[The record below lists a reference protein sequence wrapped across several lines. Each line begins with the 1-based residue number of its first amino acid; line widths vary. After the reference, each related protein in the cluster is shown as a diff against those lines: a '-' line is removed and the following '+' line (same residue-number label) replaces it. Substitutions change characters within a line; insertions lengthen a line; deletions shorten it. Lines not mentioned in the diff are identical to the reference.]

1 MEKIE
6 NKKKIIIVSI
16 AVTLILAIAISFGY
30 LGIFNIDLN
39 NVMNVNITANK
50 IDNAVLDTNT
60 TNFSITVD
68 PYNMT
73 EETSTTYIASNTS
86 TLNVSLDANTT
97 KTGVTC
103 TYDIIFNYDSS
114 SDKYTSKTAGT
125 FREFTLQVLGPE
137 VGKNEF
143 MSEDD
148 FPSAN
153 MTLVKNAKISN
164 SKKGSPSVHNWT
176 INTKFYNLA
185 FDQSNLINKTYKG
198 TFKVANV
205 TCYQTEAI
213 NQININVTDLPYNNP
228 NSNYSLSNLNGI
240 TSTNIE
246 WNNINRMISIKNGVN
261 DGGSATLTKTTNTT
275 GTLLSS
281 VITAGVGTSG
291 DGVITKVTDN
301 GTQQYR
307 YQGNNPNNYV
317 SFNNQLWRIIGYVP
331 ACLEVSPVTEDT
343 TINGV
348 AFKQGEAQCTKWENR
363 VKIIKADPIGAF
375 AYNKSSYSSSNPIV
389 WIGSTIQGLLN
400 TCFLGKKDGCDKY
413 CYAYQTTQ
421 GVCNYSQNG
430 INENDSYGNMIE
442 SVYFNIGMSNSFNSS
457 SVVYASEVKK
467 QVSEKSMTGLMY
479 ASDFGYAISGYT
491 GGLSGIIANSQM
503 VNNWLFGQSNEWT
516 MTAYSYSA
524 DVNVNYYHPVFVS
537 NEGGLASSDDAYKGF
552 AVRPVLY
559 LQSNVNKLSGDGTLA
574 SPYTLGM

>member
-50 IDNAVLDTNT
+50 IDNAVLDTTT

-114 SDKYTSKTAGT
+114 SDKYTSKTKGT
-125 FREFTLQVLGPE
+125 FKEFTLQVIGPE
-137 VGKNEF
+137 VGNNEF

-153 MTLVKNAKISN
+153 MTVVKNAKISN
-164 SKKGSPSVHNWT
+164 SKKGNPSVHNWT

-185 FDQSNLINKTYKG
+185 FDQSSLINKTYKG

-240 TSTNIE
+240 TSSNIE

-261 DGGSATLTKTTNTT
+261 DGASATLTKTTNTT

-281 VITAGVGTSG
+281 VITGGVGTSG

-301 GTQQYR
+301 NTEQYR

-331 ACLEVSPVTEDT
+331 VCLEVTPITEDT

-363 VKIIKADPIGAF
+363 VKIIKADPIGAY
-375 AYNKSSYSSSNPIV
+375 AYNKSGYSSSNPIV

-400 TCFLGKKDGCDKY
+400 TCYLGKKDGCDKY

-430 INENDSYGNMIE
+430 INENDSYGSMIE
-442 SVYFNIGMSNSFNSS
+442 SVYYNIGMSNSFISL
-457 SVVYASEVKK
+457 SVVYANEVKK

-479 ASDFGYAISGYT
+479 ASDFGYAISGSTVY
-491 GGLSGIIANSQM
+491 LSYSNASSQM
-503 VNNWLFGQSNEWT
+503 VNNWLFGQSHEWT
-516 MTAYSYSA
+516 MIAYSSSNP
-524 DVNVNYYHPVFVS
+524 VNVHYDGTLNNFGAY
-537 NEGGLASSDDAYKGF
+537 GGY

-559 LQSNVNKLSGDGTLA
+559 LQSNVNKLSGDGSIA

>member
-1 MEKIE
+1 MKKIE

-114 SDKYTSKTAGT
+114 SDKYTTKTAGT
-125 FREFTLQVLGPE
+125 FREFTLQVIGPE
-137 VGKNEF
+137 VGNNEF

-153 MTLVKNAKISN
+153 MTVVKNAKISN

-240 TSTNIE
+240 TSSNIE

-275 GTLLSS
+275 GTPLSS

-301 GTQQYR
+301 NTEQYR

-317 SFNNQLWRIIGYVP
+317 SFNNQLWRIIAYVP
-331 ACLEVSPVTEDT
+331 VCLEVTPITEDT
-343 TINGV
+343 TINGTS
-348 AFKQGEAQCTKWENR
+348 FKQGEAQCTKWENR
-363 VKIIKADPIGAF
+363 VKIIKADPIGAYV
-375 AYNKSSYSSSNPIV
+375 YNESRYGAANNIV
-389 WIGSTIQGLLN
+389 WIGSSIQELLN
-400 TCFLGKKDGCDKY
+400 SCYLGKKDVCSKY
-413 CYAYQTTQ
+413 CYAHSTTQ

-442 SVYFNIGMSNSFNSS
+442 GVYYNMGMSNGYSSS
-457 SVVYASEVKK
+457 SVVYANEVKK

-491 GGLSGIIANSQM
+491 GNLGYSSANSQM
-503 VNNWLFGQSNEWT
+503 VNNWLFGQSYEWT
-516 MTAYSYSA
+516 MTAFSSS
-524 DVNVNYYHPVFVS
+524 NPVVVI
-537 NEGGLASSDDAYKGF
+537 NTGGLNGDNIAYYGY

-559 LQSNVNKLSGDGTLA
+559 LQSNVNKLSGDGSIA

>member
-1 MEKIE
+1 MKKIE

-114 SDKYTSKTAGT
+114 SDKYTTKTAGT
-125 FREFTLQVLGPE
+125 FREFTLQVIGPE
-137 VGKNEF
+137 VGNNEF

-148 FPSAN
+148 FPSEN
-153 MTLVKNAKISN
+153 MTVVKNAKISN

-228 NSNYSLSNLNGI
+228 ISNYSLSNLNGI
-240 TSTNIE
+240 TSSNIE

-301 GTQQYR
+301 GTEQYR

-331 ACLEVSPVTEDT
+331 VCVEVNPITEDT
-343 TINGV
+343 TINGTS
-348 AFKQGEAQCTKWENR
+348 FKQGEAQCTKWENR
-363 VKIIKADPIGAF
+363 VKIIKADPIGAYV
-375 AYNKSSYSSSNPIV
+375 YNESRYGAANNIV
-389 WIGSTIQGLLN
+389 WIGSSIQELLN
-400 TCFLGKKDGCDKY
+400 SCYLGKKDVCSKY
-413 CYAYQTTQ
+413 CYAHSTTQ

-442 SVYFNIGMSNSFNSS
+442 GVYYNMGMSNGYSSS
-457 SVVYASEVKK
+457 SVVYANEVKK

-491 GGLSGIIANSQM
+491 GNLGYSSANSQM
-503 VNNWLFGQSNEWT
+503 VNNWLFGQSYEWT
-516 MTAYSYSA
+516 MTAFSSS
-524 DVNVNYYHPVFVS
+524 NPVVVI
-537 NEGGLASSDDAYKGF
+537 NTGGLTGSNAFYGY

-559 LQSNVNKLSGDGTLA
+559 LQSNVNKLSGDGSIA

>member
-6 NKKKIIIVSI
+6 NKKKIIIISI

-60 TNFSITVD
+60 TNFSITVE

-114 SDKYTSKTAGT
+114 SDKYTSKTKGT
-125 FREFTLQVLGPE
+125 FKEFTLQVIGPE
-137 VGKNEF
+137 VGNNEF

-148 FPSAN
+148 FPSKN
-153 MTLVKNAKISN
+153 MTVVKNAKISN

-228 NSNYSLSNLNGI
+228 NSNYSLSNLSGI
-240 TSTNIE
+240 TSSNIE

-301 GTQQYR
+301 NTEQYR

-331 ACLEVSPVTEDT
+331 VCLEVTPITEDT
-343 TINGV
+343 TINGTS
-348 AFKQGEAQCTKWENR
+348 FKQGEAQCTKWENR
-363 VKIIKADPIGAF
+363 VKIIKADPIGAYV
-375 AYNKSSYSSSNPIV
+375 YNESRYGAANNIV
-389 WIGSTIQGLLN
+389 WIGSSIQELLN
-400 TCFLGKKDGCDKY
+400 SCYLGKKDVCSKY
-413 CYAYQTTQ
+413 CYAHSTTQ

-442 SVYFNIGMSNSFNSS
+442 GVYYNMGMSNGYSSS
-457 SVVYASEVKK
+457 SVVYANEVKK

-491 GGLSGIIANSQM
+491 GNLGYSSANSQM
-503 VNNWLFGQSNEWT
+503 VNNWLFGQSYEWT
-516 MTAYSYSA
+516 MTAFSSS
-524 DVNVNYYHPVFVS
+524 NPVVVI
-537 NEGGLASSDDAYKGF
+537 NTGGLTGSNAFYGY

-559 LQSNVNKLSGDGTLA
+559 LQSNVNKLSGDGSIA

>member
-6 NKKKIIIVSI
+6 NKKKIIIISI

-30 LGIFNIDLN
+30 LGIFNINLN

-114 SDKYTSKTAGT
+114 SDKYTSKTTGT
-125 FREFTLQVLGPE
+125 FKEFTLQVIGPE
-137 VGKNEF
+137 VGNNEF

-153 MTLVKNAKISN
+153 MTVVKNAKISN
-164 SKKGSPSVHNWT
+164 SKKGNPSVHNWT

-261 DGGSATLTKTTNTT
+261 DGAIATLTKTTNTT

-281 VITAGVGTSG
+281 VITGGVGTSG

-301 GTQQYR
+301 GTEQYR
-307 YQGNNPNNYV
+307 YQGNNPNNYI

-331 ACLEVSPVTEDT
+331 VCLEVSPITEDT
-343 TINGV
+343 TINGIE
-348 AFKQGEAQCTKWENR
+348 FKQGEAQCTKWENR
-363 VKIIKADPIGAF
+363 VKIIKADPIGAY
-375 AYNKSSYSSSNPIV
+375 AYNKSGYNTSNPIV

-400 TCFLGKKDGCDKY
+400 TCYLGKKDGCSKY
-413 CYAYQTTQ
+413 CFLSYQ

-430 INENDSYGNMIE
+430 INGNDGYGNMIE
-442 SVYFNIGMSNSFNSS
+442 SVYYNTGMAGSYYILSS
-457 SVVYASEVKK
+457 SNFYAKEITKQTSENT
-467 QVSEKSMTGLMY
+467 SIGLMY

-491 GGLSGIIANSQM
+491 QNLDYKSAYSQM
-503 VNNWLFGQSNEWT
+503 VNNWLFGQSYEWT
-516 MTAYSYSA
+516 MTAYNSSLPILV
-524 DVNVNYYHPVFVS
+524 DNV
-537 NEGGLASSDDAYKGF
+537 GGLGNIIAYNGY

-559 LQSNVNKLSGDGTLA
+559 LQSNVSKLSGDGTMA
-574 SPYTLGM
+574 NPYVLGM

>member
-1 MEKIE
+1 MKKIE

-114 SDKYTSKTAGT
+114 SDKYTTKTKGT
-125 FREFTLQVLGPE
+125 FKEFTLQVIGPE
-137 VGKNEF
+137 VGNNEF

-153 MTLVKNAKISN
+153 MTVVKNAKISN
-164 SKKGSPSVHNWT
+164 SKKGNPSVHNWT

-185 FDQSNLINKTYKG
+185 FDQSSLINKTYKG
-198 TFKVANV
+198 TFKVGNV

-246 WNNINRMISIKNGVN
+246 WNNINRMISIKNGID

-281 VITAGVGTSG
+281 VITGGVGTSG

-301 GTQQYR
+301 NTEQYR

-331 ACLEVSPVTEDT
+331 VCLEVSPITEDT
-343 TINGV
+343 TINGTS
-348 AFKQGEAQCTKWENR
+348 FKQGEAQCTKWENR
-363 VKIIKADPIGAF
+363 VKIIKADPIGAY
-375 AYNKSSYSSSNPIV
+375 AYNKTSNAT
-389 WIGSTIQGLLN
+389 WNGSTIQGLLN
-400 TCFLGKKDGCDKY
+400 SCYLGKKDGCSKY

-442 SVYFNIGMSNSFNSS
+442 SVYYNTGIAGSYNLSS
-457 SVVYASEVKK
+457 SNFYAKEIIK
-467 QVSEKSMTGLMY
+467 QVSEKSVTGLMY

-491 GGLSGIIANSQM
+491 GNLGYSSTYSQM
-503 VNNWLFGQSNEWT
+503 GNNWLFGQSYEWT
-516 MTAYSYSA
+516 MTAYNASRPVSVSY
-524 DVNVNYYHPVFVS
+524 D
-537 NEGGLASSDDAYKGF
+537 GGLFDNSYAYRGY

-559 LQSNVNKLSGDGTLA
+559 LQSNVSKLSGDGSMA
-574 SPYTLGM
+574 SPYVLGM

>member
-1 MEKIE
+1 MKKIE

-60 TNFSITVD
+60 TNFSITVE

-114 SDKYTSKTAGT
+114 SDKYTSKTKGT
-125 FREFTLQVLGPE
+125 FKEFTLQVIGPE
-137 VGKNEF
+137 VGNNEF

-205 TCYQTEAI
+205 TCYQTEAN

-240 TSTNIE
+240 TSSNIE

-301 GTQQYR
+301 NTEQYR

-331 ACLEVSPVTEDT
+331 VCLEVSPVTEDT

-348 AFKQGEAQCTKWENR
+348 EFKQGEAQCTKWENR
-363 VKIIKADPIGAF
+363 VKIIKADPIGAY
-375 AYNKSSYSSSNPIV
+375 AYNKSKYSSSNPIV
-389 WIGSTIQGLLN
+389 WIGSTVQGLLN
-400 TCFLGKKDGCDKY
+400 SCFLGKKDGCDKY
-413 CYAYQTTQ
+413 CYASRTTQ

-457 SVVYASEVKK
+457 SEVYANEVKK

-491 GGLSGIIANSQM
+491 GNLNNSSAKSHM
-503 VNNWLFGQSNEWT
+503 VNNWLFGQNYEWT
-516 MTAYSYSA
+516 MTTKGS
-524 DVNVNYYHPVFVS
+524 FVS
-537 NEGGLASSDDAYKGF
+537 VYVLATGGLNDRLRISNAYNGY
-552 AVRPVLY
+552 AVRPILY
-559 LQSNVNKLSGDGTLA
+559 LQSNVNKLSGDGSIA

>member
-6 NKKKIIIVSI
+6 NKKKIIIISI

-176 INTKFYNLA
+176 INAKFYNLA

-240 TSTNIE
+240 TSSNIE

-301 GTQQYR
+301 GTEQYR

-331 ACLEVSPVTEDT
+331 VCLEVTPITEAT
-343 TINGV
+343 TINGTS
-348 AFKQGEAQCTKWENR
+348 FKQGEAQCTKWENR
-363 VKIIKADPIGAF
+363 VKIIKADPIGAYV
-375 AYNKSSYSSSNPIV
+375 YNKSSYSSSNPIV

-400 TCFLGKKDGCDKY
+400 TCYLGKKDGCSKY
-413 CYAYQTTQ
+413 CYAYQNIQ

-442 SVYFNIGMSNSFNSS
+442 DVYYNIGISGSYSS
-457 SVVYASEVKK
+457 SSAVYANEIKK
-467 QVSEKSMTGLMY
+467 QISENTSIGLMY
-479 ASDFGYAISGYT
+479 ASDFGYAISGSYT
-491 GGLSGIIANSQM
+491 GNLSYSSANSQM
-503 VNNWLFGQSNEWT
+503 VNNWLFGQSNECT
-516 MTAYSYSA
+516 MTAYSSSFPVL
-524 DVNVNYYHPVFVS
+524 VNSY
-537 NEGGLASSDDAYKGF
+537 GGLTYNSAFGGF
-552 AVRPVLY
+552 AIRPVLY
-559 LQSNVNKLSGDGTLA
+559 LQSNVNKLSGDGSIA
-574 SPYTLGM
+574 SPYTLEM

>member
-1 MEKIE
+1 
-6 NKKKIIIVSI
+6 
-16 AVTLILAIAISFGY
+16 
-30 LGIFNIDLN
+30 
-39 NVMNVNITANK
+39 MNVNITANK

-60 TNFSITVD
+60 TNFSITVE

-213 NQININVTDLPYNNP
+213 NQININVIDLPYNNP

-240 TSTNIE
+240 TSSNIE

-261 DGGSATLTKTTNTT
+261 DGGSASLTKTTNTT

-281 VITAGVGTSG
+281 VITGGVGTSG

-301 GTQQYR
+301 NTEQYR

-331 ACLEVSPVTEDT
+331 VCLEVSPITEDT
-343 TINGV
+343 TINGIE
-348 AFKQGEAQCTKWENR
+348 FKQGEAQCTKWENR
-363 VKIIKADPIGAF
+363 VKIIKADPIGAY
-375 AYNKSSYSSSNPIV
+375 AYNKTNYSSSNPIT
-389 WIGSTIQGLLN
+389 WTGSTIQGLLN
-400 TCFLGKKDGCDKY
+400 TCYLGKKDGCDKY
-413 CYAYQTTQ
+413 CYAYSTTQ
-421 GVCNYSQNG
+421 GVCNYLQNG

-442 SVYFNIGMSNSFNSS
+442 SIYFNTGITGTYSS
-457 SVVYASEVKK
+457 SSAIYAKEVAK
-467 QVSEKSMTGLMY
+467 QTSEKTEIGLMY
-479 ASDFGYAISGYT
+479 ASDFGYAISGYK
-491 GGLSGIIANSQM
+491 GNLNYSSANSQM
-503 VNNWLFGQSNEWT
+503 VNNWLFGQSYEWT
-516 MTAYSYSA
+516 MTGYSSSGPVYVTNFGSLVGSSAY
-524 DVNVNYYHPVFVS
+524 
-537 NEGGLASSDDAYKGF
+537 GGY
-552 AVRPVLY
+552 AVRPILY
-559 LQSNVNKLSGDGTLA
+559 LQSNVNKLSGDGSIA

>member
-1 MEKIE
+1 MNKID
-6 NKKKIIIVSI
+6 NKKKLIIFSIVI
-16 AVTLILAIAISFGY
+16 TLVLAIAISFGY
-30 LGIFNIDLN
+30 LGLFDINLN
-39 NVMNVNITANK
+39 NKMNVNIYANK
-50 IDNAVLDTNT
+50 IDNAVLDTT
-60 TNFSITVD
+60 KTDFSLTVD

-73 EETSTTYIASNTS
+73 EDNSGTYIATNTGV
-86 TLNVSLDANTT
+86 LNVTLDANSNDV
-97 KTGVTC
+97 GITC
-103 TYDIIFNYDSS
+103 TYDIVFTYTS
-114 SDKYTSKTAGT
+114 SDKYTTKTAGA
-125 FREFTLQVLGPE
+125 FKEFTLQIVGPE

-153 MTLVKNAKISN
+153 MTVVSNAKISN
-164 SKKGSPSVHNWT
+164 SKKGNPSIHNWT
-176 INTKFYNLA
+176 INSRFYNLA

-198 TFKVANV
+198 TFKVDNV
-205 TCYQTEAI
+205 NCYQTEPI
-213 NQININVTDLPYNNP
+213 NQININVTDIPYKNP
-228 NSNYSLSNLNGI
+228 NSNYSLSSLSGI
-240 TSTNIE
+240 SSSNIS
-246 WNNINRMISIKNGVN
+246 WDNINRMISIKNGVD

-281 VITAGVGTSG
+281 VITAGEGTSG

-301 GTQQYR
+301 DTVQYR

-331 ACLEVSPVTEDT
+331 VCLEVSPVTEDT

-375 AYNKSSYSSSNPIV
+375 AYNKSNYSSSNPIV

-400 TCFLGKKDGCDKY
+400 SCYLGKKDGCSKY
-413 CYAYQTTQ
+413 CYAQSTIQ

-430 INENDSYGNMIE
+430 INENGSYGNMIE
-442 SVYFNIGMSNSFNSS
+442 SVYYNTGISGSYSS
-457 SVVYASEVKK
+457 SSAVYANEIKK
-467 QVSEKSMTGLMY
+467 QISENTSIGLMY
-479 ASDFGYAISGYT
+479 ASDFGYAISGSYT
-491 GGLSGIIANSQM
+491 GNLSYSSANSQM
-503 VNNWLFGQSNEWT
+503 VNNWLFGQSYEWT
-516 MTAYSYSA
+516 MTASSSSNPVYV
-524 DVNVNYYHPVFVS
+524 DRNGGLNYY
-537 NEGGLASSDDAYKGF
+537 DAYLGY

-559 LQSNVNKLSGDGTLA
+559 LQSNVNKLSGDGSIA

>member
-1 MEKIE
+1 MKKIE

-30 LGIFNIDLN
+30 LGIFNINLN

-114 SDKYTSKTAGT
+114 SDKYTSKTKGT
-125 FREFTLQVLGPE
+125 FKEFTLQVIGPE
-137 VGKNEF
+137 VGNNEF

-153 MTLVKNAKISN
+153 MTVVKNAKISN
-164 SKKGSPSVHNWT
+164 SKKGNPSVHNWT

-240 TSTNIE
+240 TSSNIE
-246 WNNINRMISIKNGVN
+246 WNNINRMISIKNGVS

-281 VITAGVGTSG
+281 VITGGVGTSG
-291 DGVITKVTDN
+291 DGVITNITDN

-331 ACLEVSPVTEDT
+331 VCLEVSPVTEDT
-343 TINGV
+343 TINGTS
-348 AFKQGEAQCTKWENR
+348 FKQGEAQCTKWENR
-363 VKIIKADPIGAF
+363 VKIIKADPIGAY
-375 AYNKSSYSSSNPIV
+375 AYNKTNYSSSNPIT
-389 WIGSTIQGLLN
+389 WTGSTIQGLLN
-400 TCFLGKKDGCDKY
+400 TCYLGKKDGCDKY
-413 CYAYQTTQ
+413 CFAYQTTQ

-442 SVYFNIGMSNSFNSS
+442 SVYYNTGITGTFSS
-457 SVVYASEVKK
+457 SSAIYAKEAAK
-467 QVSEKSMTGLMY
+467 QTSEKTKIGLMY

-491 GGLSGIIANSQM
+491 GNLSSSSANSQM
-503 VNNWLFGQSNEWT
+503 VNNWLFGKSYEWT
-516 MTAYSYSA
+516 ITAFSSSSPLSVA
-524 DVNVNYYHPVFVS
+524 S
-537 NEGGLASSDDAYKGF
+537 IGGLGSSIASYGS
-552 AVRPVLY
+552 AVRPILY
-559 LQSNVNKLSGDGTLA
+559 LQSNVNKLSGDGSIA

>member
-1 MEKIE
+1 MKKIE
-6 NKKKIIIVSI
+6 NKKKIIIISI

-125 FREFTLQVLGPE
+125 FKEFTLQVIGPE
-137 VGKNEF
+137 VGNNEF

-153 MTLVKNAKISN
+153 MTVVKNAKISN
-164 SKKGSPSVHNWT
+164 SKKGSPSLHNWT

-240 TSTNIE
+240 TSSNIE
-246 WNNINRMISIKNGVN
+246 WNNINRMISIKNEVN

-281 VITAGVGTSG
+281 VITGGVGTSG

-301 GTQQYR
+301 GTEQYR

-331 ACLEVSPVTEDT
+331 VCLEVSPVTEDT
-343 TINGV
+343 TINGIE
-348 AFKQGEAQCTKWENR
+348 FKQGEAQCTKWENR

-375 AYNKSSYSSSNPIV
+375 AYNKSNYSSSNPIV
-389 WIGSTIQGLLN
+389 WIGSTVQGLLN
-400 TCFLGKKDGCDKY
+400 SCYLGKKDGCDKY

-430 INENDSYGNMIE
+430 INENDSYGNMVE
-442 SVYFNIGMSNSFNSS
+442 SVYYNTGIAGSYSLSS
-457 SVVYASEVKK
+457 SNFYAKEIIKQTSENT
-467 QVSEKSMTGLMY
+467 SIGLMY

-491 GGLSGIIANSQM
+491 GNLSYSSANSQM
-503 VNNWLFGQSNEWT
+503 VNNWLFGQGYEWT
-516 MTAYSYSA
+516 MTAFSSS
-524 DVNVNYYHPVFVS
+524 NPVRINNF
-537 NEGGLASSDDAYKGF
+537 GGLNYSNAYDGY

-559 LQSNVNKLSGDGTLA
+559 LQSNVSKLSGDGTMA

>member
-1 MEKIE
+1 MDKIE
-6 NKKKIIIVSI
+6 KKKKIIILSVV
-16 AVTLILAIAISFGY
+16 VTLVLAIAISFGY
-30 LGIFNIDLN
+30 LGVFDINTNNI
-39 NVMNVNITANK
+39 MNVNIYANK
-50 IDNAVLDTNT
+50 INNAVLDTNT

-73 EETSTTYIASNTS
+73 EEASTTYIASNTS
-86 TLNVSLDANTT
+86 TLTVSLDANTT

-103 TYDIIFNYDSS
+103 TYDINFTYDSS
-114 SDKYTSKTAGT
+114 SDKYTTKTAGT
-125 FREFTLQVLGPE
+125 FREFTLQVIGPE

-153 MTLVKNAKISN
+153 MIVVKNAKISN
-164 SKKGSPSVHNWT
+164 SKKGNPSVHNWT

-185 FDQSNLINKTYKG
+185 FDQSSLINKTYSGKFNV
-198 TFKVANV
+198 TNV

-240 TSTNIE
+240 TSSNIS

-261 DGGSATLTKTTNTT
+261 DGASASLTKTTNTI

-281 VITAGVGTSG
+281 VITAGEGTSG

-301 GTQQYR
+301 NTEQYR

-331 ACLEVSPVTEDT
+331 VCLEVTPVTEDT

-363 VKIIKADPIGAF
+363 VKIIKADPIGAY
-375 AYNKSSYSSSNPIV
+375 AYNKSRYSSSNPKV

-400 TCFLGKKDGCDKY
+400 FCYLGKKDGCDKY
-413 CYAYQTTQ
+413 CYVYQTTQ

-457 SVVYASEVKK
+457 SVVYANEVKK

-491 GGLSGIIANSQM
+491 GNLNYSRANSQM
-503 VNNWLFGQSNEWT
+503 VNNWLFGQSYEWT
-516 MTAYSYSA
+516 MTDYSSS
-524 DVNVNYYHPVFVS
+524 VPVIVAS
-537 NEGGLASSDDAYKGF
+537 NGGLSTNNAYFGS

-559 LQSNVNKLSGDGTLA
+559 LQSNVNKLSGDGSIA

>member
-1 MEKIE
+1 MKKIE

-114 SDKYTSKTAGT
+114 SDKYTTKTAGT
-125 FREFTLQVLGPE
+125 FKEFTLQVIGPE

-153 MTLVKNAKISN
+153 MTVVKNAKISN
-164 SKKGSPSVHNWT
+164 SKKGNPSIHTWT
-176 INTKFYNLA
+176 INSRFYNLA

-228 NSNYSLSNLNGI
+228 NSNYSLSNLSGI
-240 TSTNIE
+240 TSSNIE
-246 WNNINRMISIKNGVN
+246 WNNINRMISIKNGVD
-261 DGGSATLTKTTNTT
+261 DGASATLTKTTNTT

-331 ACLEVSPVTEDT
+331 VCLEVSPITEDT
-343 TINGV
+343 TINGIE
-348 AFKQGEAQCTKWENR
+348 FKQGEAQCTKWENR
-363 VKIIKADPIGAF
+363 IKIIKADPIGAYD
-375 AYNKSSYSSSNPIV
+375 YNKSNYSSSNPIV
-389 WIGSTIQGLLN
+389 WIGSTIQELLN
-400 TCFLGKKDGCDKY
+400 SCYLGKKDGCSKY
-413 CYAYQTTQ
+413 CYAHSSLQ

-442 SVYFNIGMSNSFNSS
+442 SVYYNIGISGSYSS
-457 SVVYASEVKK
+457 SSTVYANEVKK
-467 QVSEKSMTGLMY
+467 QTSENTSIGLMY
-479 ASDFGYAISGYT
+479 ASDFGYAISGGYT
-491 GGLSGIIANSQM
+491 GDLSYSSANSQM
-503 VNNWLFGQSNEWT
+503 VNNWLFGQSYEWT
-516 MTAYSYSA
+516 MTAFSFSNPVI
-524 DVNVNYYHPVFVS
+524 VNDI
-537 NEGGLASSDDAYKGF
+537 GGLGNFNASLGF

-559 LQSNVNKLSGDGTLA
+559 LQSNVNKLSGDGKMA
-574 SPYTLGM
+574 SPYVLGM

>member
-1 MEKIE
+1 MKKIE
-6 NKKKIIIVSI
+6 NKKKIIIISI

-60 TNFSITVD
+60 TNFSITVE

-205 TCYQTEAI
+205 TCYQTEAN

-240 TSTNIE
+240 TSSNIE

-301 GTQQYR
+301 GTEQYR

-331 ACLEVSPVTEDT
+331 VCLEVSPVTEDT
-343 TINGV
+343 TINGIE
-348 AFKQGEAQCTKWENR
+348 FNQGEVQCTKWENR
-363 VKIIKADPIGAF
+363 VKIIKADPIGTY
-375 AYNKSSYSSSNPIV
+375 AYNKTYNTT
-389 WIGSTIQGLLN
+389 WIRSTIQGLLN
-400 TCFLGKKDGCDKY
+400 TCYLGKKDGCDKY
-413 CYAYQTTQ
+413 CYAYKTTQ

-442 SVYFNIGMSNSFNSS
+442 SVYFNIRNVGSAGLSS
-457 SVVYASEVKK
+457 SGYYAKEITKQTSENT
-467 QVSEKSMTGLMY
+467 SIGLMY

-491 GGLSGIIANSQM
+491 GKLDYANAYSYM
-503 VNNWLFGQSNEWT
+503 ANNWLFGQSSEWT
-516 MTAYSYSA
+516 MTTL
-524 DVNVNYYHPVFVS
+524 VNAHPVRV
-537 NEGGLASSDDAYKGF
+537 NNRGGVVYTRNGAPLGHT
-552 AVRPVLY
+552 VRPVLY
-559 LQSNVNKLSGDGTLA
+559 LKSNVNKLSGTGTIA

>member
-114 SDKYTSKTAGT
+114 SDKYTTKTAGT
-125 FREFTLQVLGPE
+125 FKEFTLQVIGPE
-137 VGKNEF
+137 VGNNEF

-153 MTLVKNAKISN
+153 MTVVKNAKISN

-185 FDQSNLINKTYKG
+185 FDQSSLINKTYKG

-240 TSTNIE
+240 TSSNIQ

-281 VITAGVGTSG
+281 AITAGVGTSG

-301 GTQQYR
+301 NTEQYR

-331 ACLEVSPVTEDT
+331 VCLEVSPITEDT
-343 TINGV
+343 TINGTS
-348 AFKQGEAQCTKWENR
+348 FKQGEAQCTKWENR
-363 VKIIKADPIGAF
+363 VKIIKADPIGAYV
-375 AYNKSSYSSSNPIV
+375 YNESRYGAANNIV
-389 WIGSTIQGLLN
+389 WIGSSIQELLN
-400 TCFLGKKDGCDKY
+400 SCYLGKKDVCSKY
-413 CYAYQTTQ
+413 CYAHSTTQ

-442 SVYFNIGMSNSFNSS
+442 GVYYNMGMSNGYSSS
-457 SVVYASEVKK
+457 SVVYANEVKK

-491 GGLSGIIANSQM
+491 GNLGYSSANSQM
-503 VNNWLFGQSNEWT
+503 VNNWLFGQSYEWT
-516 MTAYSYSA
+516 MTAFSSSNPVVVINTGGLTGSNAFYSY
-524 DVNVNYYHPVFVS
+524 
-537 NEGGLASSDDAYKGF
+537 

-559 LQSNVNKLSGDGTLA
+559 LQSNVNKLSGDGSIA

>member
-1 MEKIE
+1 MKKIE

-114 SDKYTSKTAGT
+114 SDKYTTKTAGT
-125 FREFTLQVLGPE
+125 FREFTLQVIGPE
-137 VGKNEF
+137 VGNNEF

-148 FPSAN
+148 FPSEN
-153 MTLVKNAKISN
+153 MTVVKNAKISN

-185 FDQSNLINKTYKG
+185 FDQSSLINKTYKG

-228 NSNYSLSNLNGI
+228 NSNYSLSNLSGI
-240 TSTNIE
+240 TSSNIE

-301 GTQQYR
+301 NTEQYR

-331 ACLEVSPVTEDT
+331 VCLEVTPITEDT
-343 TINGV
+343 TINGTS
-348 AFKQGEAQCTKWENR
+348 FKQGEAQCTKWENR
-363 VKIIKADPIGAF
+363 VKIIKADPIGAYV
-375 AYNKSSYSSSNPIV
+375 YNDSRYGAANNIV
-389 WIGSTIQGLLN
+389 WIGSSIQELLN
-400 TCFLGKKDGCDKY
+400 SCYLGKKDVCSKY
-413 CYAYQTTQ
+413 CYAHSTTQ

-442 SVYFNIGMSNSFNSS
+442 GVYYNMGMSNGYSSS
-457 SVVYASEVKK
+457 SVVYANEVKK

-491 GGLSGIIANSQM
+491 GNLGYSSANSQM
-503 VNNWLFGQSNEWT
+503 VNNWLFGQSYEWT
-516 MTAYSYSA
+516 MTAFSSS
-524 DVNVNYYHPVFVS
+524 NPVVVI
-537 NEGGLASSDDAYKGF
+537 NTGGLTGSNAFYGY

-559 LQSNVNKLSGDGTLA
+559 LQSNVNKLSGDGSIA

>member
-1 MEKIE
+1 MNKLE
-6 NKKKIIIVSI
+6 NKKKIIILSI
-16 AVTLILAIAISFGY
+16 VITLVLAIAISFGY
-30 LGIFNIDLN
+30 LGLFDINLN

-60 TNFSITVD
+60 TNFSLTVD

-73 EETSTTYIASNTS
+73 EEASTTYIASNTS
-86 TLNVSLDANTT
+86 TLNVSLDANSNDI
-97 KTGVTC
+97 GITC
-103 TYDIIFNYDSS
+103 TYDIVFTYTS
-114 SDKYTSKTAGT
+114 SDKYTTKTAGT
-125 FREFTLQVLGPE
+125 FREFTLQVIGPE
-137 VGKNEF
+137 VGSNEF

-148 FPSAN
+148 FPSDN
-153 MTLVKNAKISN
+153 MTVVSNAKISN
-164 SKKGSPSVHNWT
+164 SKKSNPSVHNWT

-185 FDQSNLINKTYKG
+185 FDQSNLVNKTYAGKFSV
-198 TFKVANV
+198 TNV
-205 TCYQTEAI
+205 TCYQTEAN

-228 NSNYSLSNLNGI
+228 NSNYSLSSLSGI
-240 TSTNIE
+240 TSSNIE

-261 DGGSATLTKTTNTT
+261 DGASATLTKTTNTT

-281 VITAGVGTSG
+281 VITGGVGTSG

-301 GTQQYR
+301 GTEQYR

-331 ACLEVSPVTEDT
+331 VCLEVSPVTEDT

-348 AFKQGEAQCTKWENR
+348 SFKQGEAQCTKWENR
-363 VKIIKADPIGAF
+363 VKIIKADPIGAY

-389 WIGSTIQGLLN
+389 WIGSTVQGLLN
-400 TCFLGKKDGCDKY
+400 SCYLGKKDGCSKY
-413 CYAYQTTQ
+413 CYAYSTTQ

-442 SVYFNIGMSNSFNSS
+442 SVYYNTGMASSYRLSS
-457 SVVYASEVKK
+457 SNFYAKEIAKQTSENT
-467 QVSEKSMTGLMY
+467 SIGLMY

-491 GGLSGIIANSQM
+491 GNLGYSSAYSQM
-503 VNNWLFGQSNEWT
+503 VNNWLFGQSYEWT
-516 MTAYSYSA
+516 MTAPRSSNPVYV
-524 DVNVNYYHPVFVS
+524 DYY
-537 NEGGLASSDDAYKGF
+537 GGLNSDSASYGS

-559 LQSNVNKLSGDGTLA
+559 LQSNINKISGDGTEGN
-574 SPYTLGM
+574 PYKIMLGN

>member
-1 MEKIE
+1 MKKIE

-60 TNFSITVD
+60 TNFSITVE

-114 SDKYTSKTAGT
+114 SDKYTTKTAGT
-125 FREFTLQVLGPE
+125 FKEFTLQVIGPE
-137 VGKNEF
+137 VGNNEF

-148 FPSAN
+148 FPSEN
-153 MTLVKNAKISN
+153 MTVVKNAKISN

-185 FDQSNLINKTYKG
+185 FDQSSLINKTYKG
-198 TFKVANV
+198 TFKVTNV

-301 GTQQYR
+301 GTEQYR

-331 ACLEVSPVTEDT
+331 VCLEVSPITEDT
-343 TINGV
+343 TINGIE
-348 AFKQGEAQCTKWENR
+348 FKQGEAQCTKWENR
-363 VKIIKADPIGAF
+363 VKIIKAAPIGAY
-375 AYNKSSYSSSNPIV
+375 ACY
-389 WIGSTIQGLLN
+389 
-400 TCFLGKKDGCDKY
+400 LGIKDGCDKY
-413 CYAYQTTQ
+413 CYAYSTTQ
-421 GVCNYSQNG
+421 GVCNYLQNG

-442 SVYFNIGMSNSFNSS
+442 SIYFNTGITGTYSS
-457 SVVYASEVKK
+457 SSAIYAKEVAK
-467 QVSEKSMTGLMY
+467 QTSEKTEIGLMY
-479 ASDFGYAISGYT
+479 ASDFGYAISGYK
-491 GGLSGIIANSQM
+491 GNLNYSSANSQM
-503 VNNWLFGQSNEWT
+503 VNNWLFGQSYEWT
-516 MTAYSYSA
+516 MTGYSSSG
-524 DVNVNYYHPVFVS
+524 PVYVTNF
-537 NEGGLASSDDAYKGF
+537 GGLVGSSAYGGY
-552 AVRPVLY
+552 AVRPILY
-559 LQSNVNKLSGDGTLA
+559 LQSNVNKLSGDGSIA

>member
-1 MEKIE
+1 MNKLE
-6 NKKKIIIVSI
+6 NKKKIIILSI
-16 AVTLILAIAISFGY
+16 VITLVLAIAISFGY
-30 LGIFNIDLN
+30 LGLFDINLN

-60 TNFSITVD
+60 TNFSLTVD

-73 EETSTTYIASNTS
+73 EEASTTYIASNTS
-86 TLNVSLDANTT
+86 TLNVSLDANSNDI
-97 KTGVTC
+97 GITC
-103 TYDIIFNYDSS
+103 TYDIVFTYTS
-114 SDKYTSKTAGT
+114 SDKYTTKTAGT
-125 FREFTLQVLGPE
+125 FREFTLQVIGPE
-137 VGKNEF
+137 VGNNEF

-153 MTLVKNAKISN
+153 MTVVKNAKISN
-164 SKKGSPSVHNWT
+164 SKKGNPSVHNWT

-185 FDQSNLINKTYKG
+185 FDQSNLINKTYAGKFSV
-198 TFKVANV
+198 TNV
-205 TCYQTEAI
+205 TCYQTEAN

-228 NSNYSLSNLNGI
+228 NSNYSLSSLSGI
-240 TSTNIE
+240 TSSNIE
-246 WNNINRMISIKNGVN
+246 WNNINRMISIKNGVD
-261 DGGSATLTKTTNTT
+261 DGASATLTKTTNNT

-301 GTQQYR
+301 NTEQYR

-331 ACLEVSPVTEDT
+331 VCLEVTPITEDT

-348 AFKQGEAQCTKWENR
+348 SFKQGEAQCTKWENR
-363 VKIIKADPIGAF
+363 VKIIKADPIGAY
-375 AYNKSSYSSSNPIV
+375 AYNKTNNTT
-389 WIGSTIQGLLN
+389 WNGSTVQGLLN
-400 TCFLGKKDGCDKY
+400 SCYLGKKDGCSKY
-413 CYAYQTTQ
+413 CYAYSTTE

-442 SVYFNIGMSNSFNSS
+442 SVYYNTGMAGSYSLSS
-457 SVVYASEVKK
+457 SNFYAKEIAKQTSENT
-467 QVSEKSMTGLMY
+467 SIGLMY

-491 GGLSGIIANSQM
+491 GNLGYSSAYSQM
-503 VNNWLFGQSNEWT
+503 VNNWLFGQSYEWT
-516 MTAYSYSA
+516 MTAHSSSNPVSVIGNGGLGSNSA
-524 DVNVNYYHPVFVS
+524 DNGS
-537 NEGGLASSDDAYKGF
+537 

-559 LQSNVNKLSGDGTLA
+559 LQSNINKISGDGTEGN
-574 SPYTLGM
+574 PYKIMLGN

>member
-1 MEKIE
+1 MKKIE

-114 SDKYTSKTAGT
+114 SDKYTTKTAGT
-125 FREFTLQVLGPE
+125 FREFTLQVIGPE
-137 VGKNEF
+137 VGNNEF

-153 MTLVKNAKISN
+153 MTVVKNAKISN

-240 TSTNIE
+240 TSSNIE

-275 GTLLSS
+275 GTPLSS

-301 GTQQYR
+301 NTEQYR

-317 SFNNQLWRIIGYVP
+317 SFNNQLWRIIAYVP
-331 ACLEVSPVTEDT
+331 VCLEVTPITEDT
-343 TINGV
+343 TINGTS
-348 AFKQGEAQCTKWENR
+348 FKQGEAQCTKWENR
-363 VKIIKADPIGAF
+363 VKIIKADPIGAYV
-375 AYNKSSYSSSNPIV
+375 YNESRYGAANNIV
-389 WIGSTIQGLLN
+389 WIGSSIQELLN
-400 TCFLGKKDGCDKY
+400 SCYLGKKDVCSKY
-413 CYAYQTTQ
+413 CYAHSTTQ

-442 SVYFNIGMSNSFNSS
+442 GVYYNMGMSNGYSSS
-457 SVVYASEVKK
+457 SVVYANEVKK

-491 GGLSGIIANSQM
+491 GNLGYSSANSQM
-503 VNNWLFGQSNEWT
+503 VNNWLFGQSYEWT
-516 MTAYSYSA
+516 MTAFSSSS
-524 DVNVNYYHPVFVS
+524 PVYVS
-537 NEGGLASSDDAYKGF
+537 NYGGLSGNNNASYGF

-559 LQSNVNKLSGDGTLA
+559 LQSNVNKLSGDGSIA

>member
-6 NKKKIIIVSI
+6 NKKKIIIISI

-114 SDKYTSKTAGT
+114 SDKYTSKTTGT
-125 FREFTLQVLGPE
+125 FKEFTLQVIGPE
-137 VGKNEF
+137 VGNNEF

-164 SKKGSPSVHNWT
+164 SKKGSPSVHYWT

-185 FDQSNLINKTYKG
+185 FDQSSLINKTYKG

-205 TCYQTEAI
+205 TCYQTEAN

-240 TSTNIE
+240 TSSNIE

-261 DGGSATLTKTTNTT
+261 DGASATLTKTTNTT

-281 VITAGVGTSG
+281 VITGGVGTSG

-301 GTQQYR
+301 GTEQYR

-331 ACLEVSPVTEDT
+331 VCLEVSPVTEDT

-348 AFKQGEAQCTKWENR
+348 EFKQGEAQCTKWENR
-363 VKIIKADPIGAF
+363 VKIIKSDPIGAF
-375 AYNKSSYSSSNPIV
+375 AYNKSHYNGVNHIV

-400 TCFLGKKDGCDKY
+400 SCYLGKKDSCSKY
-413 CYAYQTTQ
+413 CYAYSTTQ

-442 SVYFNIGMSNSFNSS
+442 GVYYNIGRSGYNSS
-457 SVVYASEVKK
+457 LSTMYVNEVRK
-467 QVSEKSMTGLMY
+467 QVSENTFIGLMY

-491 GGLSGIIANSQM
+491 GSLDSSSAYSQM
-503 VNNWLFGQSNEWT
+503 VNNWLFGQNSEFT
-516 MTAYSYSA
+516 MTAA
-524 DVNVNYYHPVFVS
+524 NYNFITFVDS
-537 NEGGLASSDDAYKGF
+537 RGGLNANPTVLAGR

-559 LQSNVNKLSGDGTLA
+559 LQSNVNKLSGDGTMA

>member
-1 MEKIE
+1 MNKLE
-6 NKKKIIIVSI
+6 NKKKIIILSI
-16 AVTLILAIAISFGY
+16 VITLVLAIAISFGY
-30 LGIFNIDLN
+30 LGLFDINLN

-60 TNFSITVD
+60 TNFSLTVD

-73 EETSTTYIASNTS
+73 EEASTTYIASNTS
-86 TLNVSLDANTT
+86 TLNVSLDANSNDI
-97 KTGVTC
+97 GITC
-103 TYDIIFNYDSS
+103 TYDIVFTYTS
-114 SDKYTSKTAGT
+114 SDKYTTKTAGT
-125 FREFTLQVLGPE
+125 FREFTLQVIGPE
-137 VGKNEF
+137 VGNNEF

-153 MTLVKNAKISN
+153 MTVVKNAKISN
-164 SKKGSPSVHNWT
+164 SKKGNPSVHNWT

-185 FDQSNLINKTYKG
+185 FDQSNLVNKTYAGKFSV
-198 TFKVANV
+198 TNV
-205 TCYQTEAI
+205 TCYQTEAN

-228 NSNYSLSNLNGI
+228 NSNYSLSNLSGI

-261 DGGSATLTKTTNTT
+261 DGASATLTKTTNTT

-281 VITAGVGTSG
+281 VITGGVGTSG

-301 GTQQYR
+301 NTEQYR

-331 ACLEVSPVTEDT
+331 VCLEVSPVTEDT
-343 TINGV
+343 TINGTS
-348 AFKQGEAQCTKWENR
+348 FKQGEAQCTKWENR

-375 AYNKSSYSSSNPIV
+375 AYNKSSYGSSNPIV
-389 WIGSTIQGLLN
+389 WIGSTVQGLLN
-400 TCFLGKKDGCDKY
+400 SCYLGKKDGCSKY
-413 CYAYQTTQ
+413 CYAYSTTQ

-442 SVYFNIGMSNSFNSS
+442 SVYYNTGMAGSVDLSS
-457 SVVYASEVKK
+457 SNFYAKEITKQTSENT
-467 QVSEKSMTGLMY
+467 SIGLMY

-491 GGLSGIIANSQM
+491 GNLGYSSAYSQM
-503 VNNWLFGQSNEWT
+503 VNNWLFGQSIEWT
-516 MTAYSYSA
+516 MTAYSSSIPVL
-524 DVNVNYYHPVFVS
+524 VNFF
-537 NEGGLASSDDAYKGF
+537 GGLSSASAYLGS

-559 LQSNVNKLSGDGTLA
+559 LQSNINKISGDGTEGN
-574 SPYTLGM
+574 PYKIMLGN

>member
-6 NKKKIIIVSI
+6 NKKKIIIISI

-114 SDKYTSKTAGT
+114 SDKYTSKTTGT
-125 FREFTLQVLGPE
+125 FKEFTLQVIGPE
-137 VGKNEF
+137 VGNNEF

-153 MTLVKNAKISN
+153 MTVVKNAKISN

-185 FDQSNLINKTYKG
+185 FDQSSLINKTYKG

-240 TSTNIE
+240 TSSNIE

-275 GTLLSS
+275 GTPLSS

-301 GTQQYR
+301 NTEQYR

-331 ACLEVSPVTEDT
+331 VCLEVTPITEDT
-343 TINGV
+343 TINGTS
-348 AFKQGEAQCTKWENR
+348 FKQGEAQCTKWENR
-363 VKIIKADPIGAF
+363 VKIIKADPIGSF
-375 AYNKSSYSSSNPIV
+375 AYNKTNYSSSNPIV
-389 WIGSTIQGLLN
+389 WIGSTVQGLLN
-400 TCFLGKKDGCDKY
+400 TCYLGKKDGCSKY

-430 INENDSYGNMIE
+430 INETDSYGNMIE
-442 SVYFNIGMSNSFNSS
+442 SVYYNIGISNSYSS
-457 SVVYASEVKK
+457 SSTVYANEVKK
-467 QVSEKSMTGLMY
+467 QTSENTSIGLMY
-479 ASDFGYAISGYT
+479 ASDFGYAISSYT
-491 GGLSGIIANSQM
+491 GNLGYSSANSQM
-503 VNNWLFGQSNEWT
+503 INNWLFGQSFEWT
-516 MTAYSYSA
+516 MTAISSFR
-524 DVNVNYYHPVFVS
+524 PVSVS
-537 NEGGLASSDDAYKGF
+537 SVGGLDNYRNAYFGY

-559 LQSNVNKLSGDGTLA
+559 LQSNVNKLSGDGSIA

>member
-6 NKKKIIIVSI
+6 NKKKIIIISI

-205 TCYQTEAI
+205 TCYQTEAN

-240 TSTNIE
+240 TSSNIE

-301 GTQQYR
+301 GTEQYR

-331 ACLEVSPVTEDT
+331 VCLEVSPITEDT
-343 TINGV
+343 TINGTS
-348 AFKQGEAQCTKWENR
+348 FKQGEAQCTKWENR
-363 VKIIKADPIGAF
+363 VKIIKADPIGTF
-375 AYNKSSYSSSNPIV
+375 AYNKSNYSSSNPIV

-400 TCFLGKKDGCDKY
+400 TCFLGKKDGCSKY
-413 CYAYQTTQ
+413 CYAYSTTQ

-442 SVYFNIGMSNSFNSS
+442 RVYYNTGMSNSYSSS
-457 SVVYASEVKK
+457 SVVYANEVKK

-491 GGLSGIIANSQM
+491 GNLGYSSAYSQM
-503 VNNWLFGQSNEWT
+503 INNWLFGQSDEWT
-516 MTAYSYSA
+516 MTASSSSIPVVVH
-524 DVNVNYYHPVFVS
+524 DGGGLNYYHY
-537 NEGGLASSDDAYKGF
+537 AYNGC

-559 LQSNVNKLSGDGTLA
+559 LQSNVSKLSGDGTMA

>member
-1 MEKIE
+1 MDKIE
-6 NKKKIIIVSI
+6 KKKKIIILSVV
-16 AVTLILAIAISFGY
+16 VTLVLAIAISFGY
-30 LGIFNIDLN
+30 LGVFDINTNNI
-39 NVMNVNITANK
+39 MNVNIYANK

-73 EETSTTYIASNTS
+73 EEASTTYIASNTS

-103 TYDIIFNYDSS
+103 TYDINFTYDSS
-114 SDKYTSKTAGT
+114 SDKYTTKTAGT
-125 FREFTLQVLGPE
+125 FREFTLQVIGPE

-153 MTLVKNAKISN
+153 MTVVKNAKISN
-164 SKKGSPSVHNWT
+164 SKKGNPSIHNWT

-185 FDQSNLINKTYKG
+185 FDQSNLINKTYSGKFNV
-198 TFKVANV
+198 TNV
-205 TCYQTEAI
+205 TCYQTKPN
-213 NQININVTDLPYNNP
+213 NQININVIDLPYNNP

-240 TSTNIE
+240 TSSNIS
-246 WNNINRMISIKNGVN
+246 WDNINRMISIKNGVN

-281 VITAGVGTSG
+281 VITAGEGTSG

-301 GTQQYR
+301 NTLQYR

-331 ACLEVSPVTEDT
+331 VCLEVNPITEDT

-348 AFKQGEAQCTKWENR
+348 EFKQGEAQCTKWENR
-363 VKIIKADPIGAF
+363 VKIIKADPIGAY
-375 AYNKSSYSSSNPIV
+375 AYNKLHYSYSSSNPIV
-389 WIGSTIQGLLN
+389 WINSSIQGLLN
-400 TCFLGKKDGCDKY
+400 SCYLGKKDGCSKY
-413 CYAYQTTQ
+413 CYYYSSHQ
-421 GVCNYSQNG
+421 GVCNYSQSG

-442 SVYFNIGMSNSFNSS
+442 SVYYNTGMAGSDSLSS
-457 SVVYASEVKK
+457 SNFYTKEITK
-467 QVSEKSMTGLMY
+467 QVSESTMVGLMY

-491 GGLSGIIANSQM
+491 GYLNYSGAHSQM
-503 VNNWLFGQSNEWT
+503 VNNWLFGQSFEWT
-516 MTAYSYSA
+516 MTAYSAFYPIF
-524 DVNVNYYHPVFVS
+524 VFYY
-537 NEGGLASSDDAYKGF
+537 GGLAGF
-552 AVRPVLY
+552 NSAVYGFPVRPVLY
-559 LQSNVNKLSGDGTLA
+559 LQSNVNKLSGDGTMA
-574 SPYTLGM
+574 SPYVLGM

>member
-1 MEKIE
+1 MDKIE
-6 NKKKIIIVSI
+6 KKKKIIILSVV
-16 AVTLILAIAISFGY
+16 VTLVLAIAISFGY
-30 LGIFNIDLN
+30 LGVFDINTNNI
-39 NVMNVNITANK
+39 MNVNIYANK
-50 IDNAVLDTNT
+50 INNAVLDTNT

-73 EETSTTYIASNTS
+73 EEASTTYIASNTS
-86 TLNVSLDANTT
+86 TLTVSLDANTT

-103 TYDIIFNYDSS
+103 TYDINFTYDSS

-125 FREFTLQVLGPE
+125 FREFTLQVIGPE

-153 MTLVKNAKISN
+153 MIVVKNAKISN
-164 SKKGSPSVHNWT
+164 SKKSNPSVHNWT

-185 FDQSNLINKTYKG
+185 FDQSSLINKTYSGKFNV
-198 TFKVANV
+198 TNV

-213 NQININVTDLPYNNP
+213 NQININVTDLPYINP

-240 TSTNIE
+240 TSSNIS
-246 WNNINRMISIKNGVN
+246 WDNINRMISIKNEVN

-291 DGVITKVTDN
+291 VGTSGDGVIKKVTDN
-301 GTQQYR
+301 NTEQYR

-317 SFNNQLWRIIGYVP
+317 LFNNQLWRIIGYVP
-331 ACLEVSPVTEDT
+331 VCLVVSPVTENT

-389 WIGSTIQGLLN
+389 WIGSTVQGLLN

-413 CYAYQTTQ
+413 CYAYKTTQ

-442 SVYFNIGMSNSFNSS
+442 SVYFNTGIAASYNLSS
-457 SVVYASEVKK
+457 SNFYAREVIK

-479 ASDFGYAISGYT
+479 ASDFGYAVSGYT
-491 GGLSGIIANSQM
+491 GNLSYSSANSQM
-503 VNNWLFGQSNEWT
+503 VNNWLFGQSYEWT
-516 MTAYSYSA
+516 MTASSSSYA
-524 DVNVNYYHPVFVS
+524 VIVHYN
-537 NEGGLASSDDAYKGF
+537 GGLDSSRAYAGF

>member
-1 MEKIE
+1 MKKIE
-6 NKKKIIIVSI
+6 NKKKIIIISI

-125 FREFTLQVLGPE
+125 FKEFTLQVIGPE
-137 VGKNEF
+137 VGNNEF

-153 MTLVKNAKISN
+153 MTVVKNAKISN

-185 FDQSNLINKTYKG
+185 FDQSSLINKTYKG

-205 TCYQTEAI
+205 TCYQTEAN

-291 DGVITKVTDN
+291 EGTSGDGVVKKVTDN
-301 GTQQYR
+301 NTEQYR

-331 ACLEVSPVTEDT
+331 VCLEVSPITEDT
-343 TINGV
+343 TINGIS
-348 AFKQGEAQCTKWENR
+348 FKQGEAQCTKWENR
-363 VKIIKADPIGAF
+363 VKIIKADTIGGY
-375 AYNKSSYSSSNPIV
+375 AYNKSNYSSSNPIV
-389 WIGSTIQGLLN
+389 WIGSTVQGLLN
-400 TCFLGKKDGCDKY
+400 TCYLGKKDGCSKY
-413 CYAYQTTQ
+413 CYAYETTQ

-442 SVYFNIGMSNSFNSS
+442 SVYYNIGMSNSFNSS
-457 SVVYASEVKK
+457 SVVYANEVKK

-491 GGLSGIIANSQM
+491 GNLIYSSTNSQM
-503 VNNWLFGQSNEWT
+503 VNNWLFGQSYEWT
-516 MTAYSYSA
+516 MTANSSTG
-524 DVNVNYYHPVFVS
+524 PVYVHYF
-537 NEGGLASSDDAYKGF
+537 GGLLRNFNAYSGF

-559 LQSNVNKLSGDGTLA
+559 LQSNVSKLSGDGTMS

>member
-1 MEKIE
+1 MKKIE

-205 TCYQTEAI
+205 TCYQTEAN

-240 TSTNIE
+240 TSSNIE

-291 DGVITKVTDN
+291 DGVIKKVTDN
-301 GTQQYR
+301 NTEQYR

-331 ACLEVSPVTEDT
+331 VCLEVSPVTEDT
-343 TINGV
+343 TINGIE
-348 AFKQGEAQCTKWENR
+348 FKQGEAQCTKWENR
-363 VKIIKADPIGAF
+363 VKIIKVDPIGAF
-375 AYNKSSYSSSNPIV
+375 AYNKSNYSSSNPIV

-457 SVVYASEVKK
+457 SVVYANEVKK

-491 GGLSGIIANSQM
+491 GNLSYSSANSQM
-503 VNNWLFGQSNEWT
+503 VNNWLFGQSYEWT
-516 MTAYSYSA
+516 MTAYNAS
-524 DVNVNYYHPVFVS
+524 VPVYFT
-537 NEGGLASSDDAYKGF
+537 NFGGLSFLNASDGS

-559 LQSNVNKLSGDGTLA
+559 LQSSINKLSGSGSIA

>member
-1 MEKIE
+1 MKKIE
-6 NKKKIIIVSI
+6 NKKKIIIISI

-60 TNFSITVD
+60 TNFSITVE

-114 SDKYTSKTAGT
+114 SDKYTTKTAGT
-125 FREFTLQVLGPE
+125 FKEFTLQVIGPE
-137 VGKNEF
+137 VGNNEF

-148 FPSAN
+148 FPSAD
-153 MTLVKNAKISN
+153 MTVVKNAKISN
-164 SKKGSPSVHNWT
+164 SKKGNPSVHYWT

-261 DGGSATLTKTTNTT
+261 DGASATLTKTTNTT

-281 VITAGVGTSG
+281 VITGGVGTSG

-301 GTQQYR
+301 NTEQYR

-331 ACLEVSPVTEDT
+331 VCLEVTPITEDT

-348 AFKQGEAQCTKWENR
+348 EFKQGEAQCTKWENR
-363 VKIIKADPIGAF
+363 VKIIKADPIGAYV
-375 AYNKSSYSSSNPIV
+375 YNESRYGAANNIV
-389 WIGSTIQGLLN
+389 WIGSSIQELLN
-400 TCFLGKKDGCDKY
+400 SCYLGKKDVCSKY
-413 CYAYQTTQ
+413 CYAHSTTQ

-442 SVYFNIGMSNSFNSS
+442 GVYYNMGMSNGYSSS
-457 SVVYASEVKK
+457 SVVYANEVKK

-491 GGLSGIIANSQM
+491 GNLGYSSANSQM
-503 VNNWLFGQSNEWT
+503 VNNWLFGQSYEWT
-516 MTAYSYSA
+516 MTAFSSS
-524 DVNVNYYHPVFVS
+524 NPVVVI
-537 NEGGLASSDDAYKGF
+537 NTGGLTGSNAFYGY

-559 LQSNVNKLSGDGTLA
+559 LQSNVNKLSGDGSIA

>member
-1 MEKIE
+1 MDKIE
-6 NKKKIIIVSI
+6 KKKKIIILSVV
-16 AVTLILAIAISFGY
+16 VTLVLAIAISFGY
-30 LGIFNIDLN
+30 LGVFDINTNNI
-39 NVMNVNITANK
+39 MNVNIYANK
-50 IDNAVLDTNT
+50 INNAVLDTNT

-73 EETSTTYIASNTS
+73 EDASTTYIASNTS
-86 TLNVSLDANTT
+86 TLTVSLDANTT

-103 TYDIIFNYDSS
+103 TYDINFTYDSS
-114 SDKYTSKTAGT
+114 SDKYTTKTAGT
-125 FREFTLQVLGPE
+125 FREFTLQVIGPE

-153 MTLVKNAKISN
+153 MTVVSNAKISN
-164 SKKGSPSVHNWT
+164 SKKGNPSVHTWT

-185 FDQSNLINKTYKG
+185 FDQSNLINKTYSGKFNV
-198 TFKVANV
+198 TNV
-205 TCYQTEAI
+205 TCYQTKPN
-213 NQININVTDLPYNNP
+213 NQININVIDLPYNNP

-240 TSTNIE
+240 TSSNIS
-246 WNNINRMISIKNGVN
+246 WNNINRMISIKNRVN
-261 DGGSATLTKTTNTT
+261 DGASASLTKTTNTT

-281 VITAGVGTSG
+281 VITAGEGTSG

-301 GTQQYR
+301 GTEQYR

-331 ACLEVSPVTEDT
+331 VCLEVTPITEDT
-343 TINGV
+343 TINGTS
-348 AFKQGEAQCTKWENR
+348 FKQGEAQCTKWENR
-363 VKIIKADPIGAF
+363 VKIIKADPIGAY
-375 AYNKSSYSSSNPIV
+375 AYNKSNYSSSNPIV

-400 TCFLGKKDGCDKY
+400 TCYLGKKDGCDKY

-430 INENDSYGNMIE
+430 INENDSYGNMVE
-442 SVYFNIGMSNSFNSS
+442 SVYYNTGIAGSYSLSS
-457 SVVYASEVKK
+457 SNFYAKEIIKQTSENT
-467 QVSEKSMTGLMY
+467 SIGLMY

-491 GGLSGIIANSQM
+491 GNLGYSSANSQM
-503 VNNWLFGQSNEWT
+503 VNNWLFGQGYEWT
-516 MTAYSYSA
+516 MTANSSSNL
-524 DVNVNYYHPVFVS
+524 VNVNNY
-537 NEGGLASSDDAYKGF
+537 GGLDYFGAFHGF

-559 LQSNVNKLSGDGTLA
+559 LQSNVNKLSGDGSIA